1 MTKDNKSFCVLP
13 FIHFALKPDG
23 KAKPCCR
30 FSTWS
35 GSEETRE
42 WYKLDHN
49 KIGTKAVVESEQ
61 FEAVRKAML
70 NGEVVEG
77 CWKCIKEEK
86 EAGYDYSMR
95 TFYNRMYKDFKPTRN
110 EPKYIEVSFGN
121 YCNLS
126 CRTCNSG
133 LSSSWHDD
141 DVKLQHAYE
150 EIQPFKKI
158 IDIPFNWKVEDFQH
172 VEEIKFVGGEPMLNP
187 NFNKFIET
195 LLEGGRGDQI
205 TLTIFS
211 NTSWFPKEKTINML
225 KRFAKVNIWM
235 SIDAYG
241 KRNDYIRNN
250 SKWEILS
257 SCAEKWL
264 DLERETDVIG
274 IVLTPTLNFLNVH
287 TIDKLV
293 DWWVDNRSKRGLDF
307 HVRTDNENKYNEG
320 DIVFSSVY
328 DPEAYSLRHV
338 PNKKELIKKYK
349 KILKKYSSNTIKEQ
363 HVIKR
368 IYNKIIN
375 MLHKDLN
382 DEVDLKYFIE
392 HTKDLDML
400 RKQNFALI
408 FPEVYKVVQKELAK
422 TNRTYET
429 EKGRLQ

>member
-13 FIHFALKPDG
+13 FIHFAVNPAG

-30 FSTWS
+30 FQSW
-35 GSEETRE
+35 GGFEETRE
-42 WYKLDHN
+42 WWKLDHN

-61 FEAVRKAML
+61 FESLRKAML
-70 NGEVVEG
+70 NGEIVEG

-86 EAGYDYSMR
+86 EAGYSMR
-95 TFYNRMYKDFKPTRN
+95 TFFNSIYQDYKPIKN
-110 EPKYIEVSFGN
+110 ELKYIEVSIGN

-126 CRTCNSG
+126 CRTCNST

-150 EIQPFKKI
+150 EIQPSEKI
-158 IDIPFNWKVEDFQH
+158 IDIPFNWNVEDFEH

-187 NFNKFIET
+187 NFNRFIET
-195 LLEGGRGDQI
+195 LLEGGREDQI
-205 TLTIFS
+205 KLTIFT
-211 NTSWFPKEKTINML
+211 NTSWFPKDKTIDML

-241 KRNDYIRNN
+241 ERNDYIRNN

-264 DLERETDVIG
+264 DLEKEIG
-274 IVLTPTLNFLNVH
+274 IINIVLTPTLNFLNVQ
-287 TIDKLV
+287 TLDKLV
-293 DWWVDNRSKRGLDF
+293 DWWIDNRIKRGLDF
-307 HVRTDNENKYNEG
+307 QARTDAKNRYNGG

-328 DPEAYSLRHV
+328 KPEAYSLRHV

-349 KILKKYSSNTIKEQ
+349 QIMKKYGSNTIKEQ
-363 HVIKR
+363 YVIER
-368 IYNKIIN
+368 IYNKVIN

-382 DEVDLKYFIE
+382 EEVDLKYFIE

-400 RKQNFALI
+400 RNQNFALI
-408 FPEVYKVVQKELAK
+408 FPEVYEVVQKELAK
-422 TNRTYET
+422 INKTYET
-429 EKGRLQ
+429 EKGRL